1 MGKEGVG
8 SAEGRTV
15 WVGEPEEANASDSA
29 VACEAHD
36 LGREEDLPANGRIGR
51 ASSSV
56 SFVCR
61 PNIPRASGGGGV
73 RKVRKAAMA
82 GYAAQ
87 SMGGDGG
94 GTG

>member
-73 RKVRKAAMA
+73 RKVRNAAMA
-82 GYAAQ
+82 AYAAQ